1 MLLKDIIPPAKKRVQ
16 QPIDKWFQVALLRIY
31 VLKKTMRFRKRH
43 ALTMLFSVYFLLY
56 VLSPFCFTKVSLS
69 DSSEN
74 AYQLNLSIKELRVVW
89 ELFLSGTDKQ
99 NDTEDSGHSV
109 QLLIKKARAL
119 VNKNSPAKFNPS
131 DSAEFVFNLIDF
143 SPKYFASVPGHVKHE
158 YRTGFYLSLSGLS
171 PPSLS

>member
-1 MLLKDIIPPAKKRVQ
+1 
-16 QPIDKWFQVALLRIY
+16 
-31 VLKKTMRFRKRH
+31 
-43 ALTMLFSVYFLLY
+43 MLFSIYFLLY
-56 VLSPFCFTKVSLS
+56 VLSPFCFTKASLS

-74 AYQLNLSIKELRVVW
+74 AYQLKEIRVVW

-99 NDTEDSGHSV
+99 KDAEDSGHSV

-131 DSAEFVFNLIDF
+131 DSAELIFNLIDF

-171 PPSLS
+171 PPSFS